1 MGLMDLLMPPLRLH
15 GKYIATKGIYSYKLA
30 GRHQYKRIGVVPLNV
45 VNQVLKSTKNKDKAR
60 LILKKQEW
68 KSTNLYGSFGPNG
81 FRLDKQK
88 LPVLEIPDL
97 TGFELKPYVSFN
109 TPKLDKAQI
118 PSNALPI
125 KTK

>member
-15 GKYIATKGIYSYKLA
+15 GKYITTKGIYSYKLA
-30 GRHQYKRIGVVPLNV
+30 ARHQYKRIGVVPLNV
-45 VNQVLKSTKNKDKAR
+45 VNQIHKSVKSKEKAR
-60 LILKKQEW
+60 LLLKKQEW
-68 KSTNLYGSFGPNG
+68 KSTNLFGSFGPAG

-109 TPKLDKAQI
+109 TPKVDKALI
-118 PSNALPI
+118 PSNELPI